1 MDNQEKKNQPPKEN
15 DIDLG
20 SLLSSTRRGFKSM
33 ARSLGTGGSALGIGL
48 LNIIIFAKKRFF
60 WFLLA
65 AAAGIGWGI
74 YSESDKN
81 VTYDSE
87 MIARFNFGS
96 TITLYNSIDY
106 LNSLIT
112 QRDIAQLSKL
122 LGISTEEAGTLT
134 GFSAE
139 PVSDELTISE
149 LYKRHFMTFDRNA
162 VYRSD
167 TFWTRILPYDKF
179 KNGLTRYDIPLQK
192 VTASSIRTYVFGKIQ
207 AGFVQLVTSN
217 EVVKKNYEAVTDLQM
232 QERDIVVSSIKGLDT
247 LRGVYNERLRQ
258 FPNAGTSQATSINL
272 MERAV
277 IPASPELQLYDKL
290 MVFKDELRSLGN
302 FTVNNSQL
310 VQVYAPFNPVGKKQ
324 DHFRKNVI
332 YTTMAALIMMLVIL
346 VAIEGF
352 KFINAYEKSS
362 KSKPAP

>member
-20 SLLSSTRRGFKSM
+20 SLLASTRRGFRSM

-48 LNIIIFAKKRFF
+48 LNIVVFIKKRFL
-60 WFLLA
+60 WFMLA
-65 AAAGIGWGI
+65 GAAGIGWGI
-74 YSESDKN
+74 YTESDRTIIYN
-81 VTYDSE
+81 SE
-87 MIARFNFGS
+87 MSARFNFGS
-96 TITLYNSIDY
+96 TLTLYNSIDY
-106 LNSLIT
+106 LNALISEGD
-112 QRDIAQLSKL
+112 RDQLAKL
-122 LGISTEEAGTLT
+122 LGISVEDARDLA

-139 PVSDELTISE
+139 PISDELTTSE
-149 LYKRHFMTFDRNA
+149 LYKRHFMIFDRTNF
-162 VYRSD
+162 VRTD

-179 KNGLTRYDIPLQK
+179 KSSLTKFDIPTQRI
-192 VTASSIRTYVFGKIQ
+192 TASSTRNKIFGKLQ
-207 AGFVQLVTSN
+207 AGFVQLITSN
-217 EVVKKNYEAVTDLQM
+217 EILKKNFDASTQLQM
-232 QERDIVVSSIKGLDT
+232 QEKQIILSSILGLDT
-247 LRGVYNERLRQ
+247 LRTVYNERLRQ

-277 IPASPELQLYDKL
+277 IPASPELQLYDKV
-290 MVFKDELRSLGN
+290 MVFKDELRAITN
-302 FTVNNSQL
+302 FSINNSEL

-332 YTTMAALIMMLVIL
+332 YTTVAALIMMLVIL

>member
-74 YSESDKN
+74 YSESDRT

-112 QRDIAQLSKL
+112 QRDNAQLSKL
-122 LGISTEEAGTLT
+122 LGISTDEAGTLT

-162 VYRSD
+162 VYR
-167 TFWTRILPYDKF
+167 
-179 KNGLTRYDIPLQK
+179 
-192 VTASSIRTYVFGKIQ
+192 
-207 AGFVQLVTSN
+207 
-217 EVVKKNYEAVTDLQM
+217 
-232 QERDIVVSSIKGLDT
+232 
-247 LRGVYNERLRQ
+247 
-258 FPNAGTSQATSINL
+258 
-272 MERAV
+272 
-277 IPASPELQLYDKL
+277 
-290 MVFKDELRSLGN
+290 
-302 FTVNNSQL
+302 
-310 VQVYAPFNPVGKKQ
+310 
-324 DHFRKNVI
+324 
-332 YTTMAALIMMLVIL
+332 
-346 VAIEGF
+346 
-352 KFINAYEKSS
+352 
-362 KSKPAP
+362 